1 MKAETLGRPTVA
13 VKTKAG
19 VKAGTLWKL
28 MAGVKDETLRMLMP
42 KAETL
47 WSPKAET
54 PQAAGSE
61 DEG

>member
-1 MKAETLGRPTVA
+1 MA

-54 PQAAGSE
+54 PRAAGSE